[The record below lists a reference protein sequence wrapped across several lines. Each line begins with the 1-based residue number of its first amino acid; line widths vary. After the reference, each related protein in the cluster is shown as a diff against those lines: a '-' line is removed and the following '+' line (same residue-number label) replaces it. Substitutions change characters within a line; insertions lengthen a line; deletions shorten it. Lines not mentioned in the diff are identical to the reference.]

1 MRNVLKEPFSHRYL
15 TCISSSLVTQYN
27 SFQSEVHD
35 PGNTKECALKWKRQ
49 AHDLLSIPKSQNSQ
63 VVCKWAANWV
73 VNPDLNEQKAML
85 LFCSVT
91 HSVVFD
97 SLRCHGLQHA
107 RLPCPSPSSGGC
119 SNSRPLNQWCHP
131 TISSSVV
138 PFLLLPSI
146 FLNIMVFPNES
157 ALHIRWP
164 RYWSFSFSIS
174 PSNEYSEKISSFDY
188 IDLCQQSDVFAFQ
201 YAV

>member
-1 MRNVLKEPFSHRYL
+1 MSNVLKEPFSHRYF
-15 TCISSSLVTQYN
+15 TCLSSCLVTQYN
-27 SFQSEVHD
+27 SLQSEVHD
-35 PGNTKECALKWKRQ
+35 PGNTKECAMKWKRQ
-49 AHDLLSIPKSQNSQ
+49 AHNLLSIPKSQNSQ

-85 LFCSVT
+85 LFCSVS
-91 HSVVFD
+91 HSVVSD
-97 SLRCHGLQHA
+97 SLRRHGLQHA

-119 SNSRPLNQWCHP
+119 SNSRPLSQWCHP

-146 FLNIMVFPNES
+146 FLNIMVFSNES
-157 ALHIRWP
+157 ALHIR
-164 RYWSFSFSIS
+164 SFSFSIS
-174 PSNEYSEKISSFDY
+174 PSNAYSEKTSSFDY